1 MQRGK
6 SRAERER
13 SERYRKESMNL
24 SGQQVLDAKTVN
36 VVPLFGKITHEV
48 EVRADPLSELLTE
61 AMMED
66 TVMTTIE
73 VKPRKI
79 VSENHFPEQSLFT
92 LDEQLRSLRSS
103 IGRIRFYLDEIE
115 DILPAKNR

>member
-1 MQRGK
+1 
-6 SRAERER
+6 
-13 SERYRKESMNL
+13 MNL

-48 EVRADPLSELLTE
+48 EVKADPLSELLTE

-79 VSENHFPEQSLFT
+79 VSENHFPEQSLYT

>member
-1 MQRGK
+1 
-6 SRAERER
+6 
-13 SERYRKESMNL
+13 MNL

-48 EVRADPLSELLTE
+48 EEVKADPLSELLTE

-79 VSENHFPEQSLFT
+79 VSENHFPEQSLYT